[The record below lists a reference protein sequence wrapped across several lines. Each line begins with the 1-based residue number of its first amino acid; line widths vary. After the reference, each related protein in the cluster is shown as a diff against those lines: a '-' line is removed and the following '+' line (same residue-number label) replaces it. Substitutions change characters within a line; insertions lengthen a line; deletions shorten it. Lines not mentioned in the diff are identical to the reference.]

1 MDDLKIIWDNQI
13 PPYSFCKLRAM
24 KVEFCENLM
33 NIFQSDMLTRFRS
46 LENLTITDCG
56 SLQEVF
62 QLQEQDA
69 KETHDVTVIPLKELR
84 LDRVPKLKYV
94 WNKDPQGIFNF
105 PNLNLDSTGL
115 RSYWSDSVPSD

>member
-1 MDDLKIIWDNQI
+1 
-13 PPYSFCKLRAM
+13 M

-69 KETHDVTVIPLKELR
+69 KETHDVTAIPLKKLH

>member
-1 MDDLKIIWDNQI
+1 MEDLKISYVDDLKIIWHNQFS
-13 PPYSFCKLRAM
+13 PYSFCKLQTM

-33 NIFQSDMLTRFRS
+33 NIFRSDMLTRFRS

-69 KETHDVTVIPLKELR
+69 KETHNVTVIPLKELR
-84 LDRVPKLKYV
+84 LDHVPKLKYV
-94 WNKDPQGIFNF
+94 WNINRFLYF
-105 PNLNLDSTGL
+105 EF
-115 RSYWSDSVPSD
+115 

>member
-1 MDDLKIIWDNQI
+1 
-13 PPYSFCKLRAM
+13 
-24 KVEFCENLM
+24 M
-33 NIFQSDMLTRFRS
+33 NIFQSDMLTRFQS

-56 SLQEVF
+56 SLEEVF

-69 KETHDVTVIPLKELR
+69 KETHDATVIPLKELR

-105 PNLNLDSTGL
+105 PNLNLDSTSL